1 MTEWKKCAC
10 YTGPNGSGS
19 RCSRNVSG
27 SKFCK
32 QHTTKCLKEIA
43 QQMTPQMP
51 SQMPS
56 FKQQMAPQPVPLFSF
71 KKQPSKEVPK
81 TCACHTGPKGTGP
94 RCSRKSLPGSKFCGA
109 HMKKCLKEIAQQQP
123 SFKQQQMPTTFKA
136 FEQQIIQQPSVFK
149 QMVQPVFKQQPKPKK
164 VAEPR
169 GCVKQ
174 TDKKYT
180 SRPSPP
186 FPANECCG
194 ETFLGNNG
202 KQWISKANVKG
213 ICSWKEIKE

>member
-32 QHTTKCLKEIA
+32 QHTTKCLKEMA
-43 QQMTPQMP
+43 P
-51 SQMPS
+51 QMPS
-56 FKQQMAPQPVPLFSF
+56 FKQQMAAPQPVPLF
-71 KKQPSKEVPK
+71 KQPSKEVPK

-109 HMKKCLKEIAQQQP
+109 HMKKCLKEIAQQQS

-136 FEQQIIQQPSVFK
+136 AFKQQIVQQ
-149 QMVQPVFKQQPKPKK
+149 VFKQQPKKVASKPKK
-164 VAEPR
+164 VVEPR

-180 SRPSPP
+180 SRPGPP

-194 ETFLGNNG
+194 ETMMGNNG
-202 KQWISKANVKG
+202 KQFISKANVKG
-213 ICSWKEIKE
+213 ICAWKEIKE

>member
-1 MTEWKKCAC
+1 MSKEWKKCAC
-10 YTGPNGSGS
+10 YTGPDGSGP
-19 RCSRNVSG
+19 RCTRNVSG

-43 QQMTPQMP
+43 QQMA
-51 SQMPS
+51 
-56 FKQQMAPQPVPLFSF
+56 APQPVPLF
-71 KKQPSKEVPK
+71 KQPSKEAPK
-81 TCACHTGPKGTGP
+81 TCACYTGPKGTGP
-94 RCSRKSLPGSKFCGA
+94 RCSRKALPGSKFCGA

-123 SFKQQQMPTTFKA
+123 SFKQQMPTTFKA
-136 FEQQIIQQPSVFK
+136 FKQQIVQQPMV
-149 QMVQPVFKQQPKPKK
+149 QPVVQPVFKQQPKPKK

-180 SRPSPP
+180 SRPAPP

-194 ETFLGNNG
+194 ETMKGNNG
-202 KQWISKANVKG
+202 KQWISRANIKG
-213 ICSWKEIKE
+213 ICRWVEIKE

>member
-19 RCSRNVSG
+19 RCTRNVSG

-43 QQMTPQMP
+43 QQMAP
-51 SQMPS
+51 QMPS
-56 FKQQMAPQPVPLFSF
+56 FKQKMAAPQPVPLF
-71 KKQPSKEVPK
+71 KQPSKEAPK
-81 TCACHTGPKGTGP
+81 TCACYTGPKGTGP

-123 SFKQQQMPTTFKA
+123 SFKQQIPTTFKA
-136 FEQQIIQQPSVFK
+136 FKQQIVQQP
-149 QMVQPVFKQQPKPKK
+149 MVQQPKPKKVASKPKK

-180 SRPSPP
+180 IRPGPP

-194 ETFLGNNG
+194 ETMMGNNG
-202 KQWISKANVKG
+202 KQFISKAINVKG
-213 ICSWKEIKE
+213 KVVCRWFEKNEKKE